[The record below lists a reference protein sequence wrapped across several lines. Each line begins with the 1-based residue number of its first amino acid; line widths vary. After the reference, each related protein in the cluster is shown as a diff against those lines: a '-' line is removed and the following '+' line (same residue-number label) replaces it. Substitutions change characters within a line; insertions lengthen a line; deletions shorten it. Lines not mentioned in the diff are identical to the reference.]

1 MSSETDPGPVED
13 PPKGLLARA
22 RAGIRWLN
30 ANKKR
35 FFWWWVGYQ
44 AIKGVIT
51 LSLIWIPLL
60 LLWLRSRGEG

>member
-1 MSSETDPGPVED
+1 MSTEPDPETQTRSSPI
-13 PPKGLLARA
+13 ARL

-44 AIKGVIT
+44 AVKGIIT

-60 LLWLRSRGEG
+60 LIWLRSRGEA